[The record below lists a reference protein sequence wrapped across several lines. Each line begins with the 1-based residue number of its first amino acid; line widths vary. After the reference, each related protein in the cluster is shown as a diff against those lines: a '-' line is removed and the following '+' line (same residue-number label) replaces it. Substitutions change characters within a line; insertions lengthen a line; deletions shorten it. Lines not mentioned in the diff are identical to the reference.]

1 MFSQLSR
8 QPKYLQ
14 NEISCMT
21 FCVILLYVY
30 TFCLIYL
37 FILVSYLSV
46 FGGNICFLCLVIQ
59 ISCILE
65 ISPRFSIALLNV
77 EPLDLKSNILYNFF
91 CDFVL
96 LYVLLQCMSILV
108 VVIKNKKKTSYHPCT
123 IHVSAARKQRLRKQR
138 QKSLLNQK
146 ATRVVVFG
154 TLRYFF
160 NAISGA

>member
-1 MFSQLSR
+1 MNVFTIVAIAKIS
-8 QPKYLQ
+8 PKWNILYDLL
-14 NEISCMT
+14 CY
-21 FCVILLYVY
+21 FILLHVY

-46 FGGNICFLCLVIQ
+46 YGGNICFLCLVIQ

-77 EPLDLKSNILYNFF
+77 ESLDLKSNILYDFF

-108 VVIKNKKKTSYHPCT
+108 VVIKKKKKKLRTT
-123 IHVSAARKQRLRKQR
+123 HVRYTFQLPESSDSESSDRK
-138 QKSLLNQK
+138 
-146 ATRVVVFG
+146 G
-154 TLRYFF
+154 C
-160 NAISGA
+160 

>member
-1 MFSQLSR
+1 MNVFTIVAIAKIS
-8 QPKYLQ
+8 PKWNILYDLL
-14 NEISCMT
+14 CY
-21 FCVILLYVY
+21 FILLYVY

-46 FGGNICFLCLVIQ
+46 YGGNICFLCLVIQ

-77 EPLDLKSNILYNFF
+77 ESLDLKSNILYDFF

-108 VVIKNKKKTSYHPCT
+108 VVIKKKQKNFVPPMYDTRFSCQKVATPKVA
-123 IHVSAARKQRLRKQR
+123 IEKAA
-138 QKSLLNQK
+138 KSESNEGRCFRNF
-146 ATRVVVFG
+146 TVF
-154 TLRYFF
+154 F
-160 NAISGA
+160 

>member
-1 MFSQLSR
+1 
-8 QPKYLQ
+8 
-14 NEISCMT
+14 MT

-108 VVIKNKKKTSYHPCT
+108 VVIKKKKKKTSYHPCT
-123 IHVSAARKQRLRKQR
+123 IHVSAARSSDSESSDRK
-138 QKSLLNQK
+138 
-146 ATRVVVFG
+146 G
-154 TLRYFF
+154 C
-160 NAISGA
+160 